1 MLLLY
6 TVLMTAMSTQAFF
19 FRYSLH
25 PIPWACFPLLTL
37 LPSFAGHVSLR
48 NSTQI
53 LPPTGSLLSNPL
65 LTSCLSLISSN
76 SSVPSE
82 PTSLSCTSPLSPPES
97 HFSSGRPS
105 CPGLSLFYHPS
116 FYCAQLATP
125 PLGLTQPLTCT
136 AALPVWPEM
145 AKELNLWPQNSG
157 RP

>member
-25 PIPWACFPLLTL
+25 PIPWVCFPLLTL
-37 LPSFAGHVSLR
+37 LPSFAAHVSLR

-65 LTSCLSLISSN
+65 LTSCRHSSPATLQSLLN
-76 SSVPSE
+76 LR
-82 PTSLSCTSPLSPPES
+82 TLSCTSPLSPPES